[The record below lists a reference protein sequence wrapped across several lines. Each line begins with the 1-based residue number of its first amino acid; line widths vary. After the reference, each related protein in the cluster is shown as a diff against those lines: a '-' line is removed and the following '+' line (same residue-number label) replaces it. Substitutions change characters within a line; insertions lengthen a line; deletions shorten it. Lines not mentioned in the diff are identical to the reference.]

1 MDFLYYLFL
10 IFPIT
15 MVIVFIFF
23 RQSLAPGV
31 VFIFNILNLALLIL
45 HLYHQNKEFIMAN
58 RLVRYLGIFLYVGLI
73 LSLIIFPLFLLF
85 NFLYNGVVIIKR
97 EGFSPKNMLSIFMP
111 LLVVLYVILW
121 GKFGSSLYNT
131 ITGIIYNYFGLILLY
146 LILISTAYFFS
157 SGFNVLHKKPRNL
170 DYIIVL
176 GAGLMGDRVTPL
188 LKGRIDKSIEVFRVN
203 DKAKLIMSGGQ
214 GPDEQVSEAQAMFDY
229 AVSRGVDPEDIIM
242 EDKSTN
248 TKENLRFSKRLI
260 TIEQPRIAIVSS
272 QYHIFRALLI
282 ANEMGI
288 KAIGIGK
295 RTKRYYAINA
305 FIREIIGY
313 IYLYRKKHLSF
324 FSLLSALYLFLVIIL
339 NILKLNSITI

>member
-1 MDFLYYLFL
+1 MNFIYYLFL
-10 IFPIT
+10 IFPIS
-15 MVIVFIFF
+15 MVVVFIFY

-31 VFIFNILNLALLIL
+31 VFIFNILNLALLII
-45 HLYHQNKEFIMAN
+45 HLYYQNKEFIMAN

-111 LLVVLYVILW
+111 LLVVLYVVFW
-121 GKFGSSLYNT
+121 GRFGANLYNS
-131 ITGIIYNYFGLILLY
+131 ITGIIYNYIGLILVY

-157 SGFNVLHKKPRNL
+157 SGFNILHKKPRNL

-176 GAGLMGDRVTPL
+176 GAGLMDGKVTPL

-203 DKAKLIMSGGQ
+203 NKAKLIMSGGQ
-214 GPDEQVSEAQAMFDY
+214 GPDELVPEAHAMTDY
-229 AVSRGVDPEDIIM
+229 AISRGVDPEDIII

-248 TKENLRFSKRLI
+248 TKENIRYSKRLF
-260 TIEQPRIAIVSS
+260 TIENPRIAIVSS
-272 QYHIFRALLI
+272 HYHIFRALLI
-282 ANEMGI
+282 ANEMGV